1 MENPSVNFK
10 RSETQSLVSLLGTAS
25 ELHGGNV
32 LLILDNDVQLS
43 THICFLSSSPIL
55 KRLFLDLEVRI
66 DKTSCI
72 SMPGF
77 DEATVRQLL
86 QFLHRGFVGKIDCI
100 PKGRPVLF
108 INYKFLI
115 QCFCSL

>member
-1 MENPSVNFK
+1 MESPSVNFK

-100 PKGRPVLF
+100 PNGRPVLL
-108 INYKFLI
+108 INY
-115 QCFCSL
+115 